1 MIWQIYKVFFTYH
14 FTRSLSF
21 VAAAKFSL
29 FTFHFSLKIANFANS
44 FAKLQC
50 TRQFKEKQAFL
61 LHCSR
66 FFVTLA
72 SPKLL
77 HLGKAQINLAFHST
91 FRNFANKNKTFYNTT
106 MLQIR
111 CKNNNMTKSFPE
123 GTSLLDV
130 YQEFADDIKLPYPV
144 VSAKVNNASQ
154 GLKFRLYQN
163 RDVEFLDAREGSGH
177 RVYVRSLCFVLYKA
191 TQDLFPGSK
200 LFIEHTISRGYYCN
214 FKKKGYE
221 PMVEGDV
228 EKIRERMQEIINLDM
243 PFRRNEAT
251 TEEALRVFA
260 ERGLTDKVKLLE
272 SSGQI
277 YSDYYMLG
285 DTADYYYG
293 PLVPSAGYLTVWGLE
308 TYHDGMLLRVPDW
321 NNPTQ
326 LAEKVDM
333 PKTYEMFAEKTKWD
347 IIMRLSNAGDVN
359 KAILKGHA
367 SELIQ
372 VSEALQEKK
381 IVQIAEEIDRRFH
394 DEENPVRMVLITG
407 PSSSGKT
414 TFCKRLSVQLL
425 ACGLRPLSFSTDD
438 YFVNRLD
445 TPKLPNGDY
454 DFDNIETVEYHLL
467 EDHLLRLMKGE
478 RVEIPE
484 YNFVTGKR
492 EWNGKKLKLAGDTV
506 LIIEGI
512 HALNPLLTKKI
523 PDSLKYKIYISALTS
538 ISLDDHNWIPV
549 RDNRLLRRI
558 IRDYNKGAYTAQQTI
573 AQWKNVCE
581 AEDQWIFPFQE
592 TADAMFN
599 SALNIEFAVLRTHAE
614 IILASVPKNCDEY
627 AEAHRLL
634 KFLRYFIPISDKEIP
649 PTSIMRE
656 FVGGSSFKYP
666 R

>member
-1 MIWQIYKVFFTYH
+1 
-14 FTRSLSF
+14 
-21 VAAAKFSL
+21 
-29 FTFHFSLKIANFANS
+29 
-44 FAKLQC
+44 
-50 TRQFKEKQAFL
+50 
-61 LHCSR
+61 
-66 FFVTLA
+66 
-72 SPKLL
+72 
-77 HLGKAQINLAFHST
+77 
-91 FRNFANKNKTFYNTT
+91 

-111 CKNNNMTKSFPE
+111 CKNNNVTKSFPE
-123 GTSLLDV
+123 GSSLLDV
-130 YQEFADDIKLPYPV
+130 YQEFADEIKLPYPV

-191 TQDLFPGSK
+191 TQDIFTGSK

-214 FKKKGYE
+214 FKKRNNE
-221 PMVEGDV
+221 LLTENDV
-228 EKIRERMQEIINLDM
+228 KRIRQRMQEIINLDM

-251 TEEALRVFA
+251 TEEAVRVFA
-260 ERGLTDKVKLLE
+260 ERGLSDKVKLLE
-272 SSGQI
+272 TSGHI

-293 PLVPSAGYLTVWGLE
+293 PLVPSAGYLKVWGLE
-308 TYHDGMLLRVPDW
+308 PYYDGMLLRVPDW
-321 NNPTQ
+321 NNPMV

-333 PKTYEMFAEKTKWD
+333 PKTYDMFAEKTKWD

-381 IVQIAEEIDRRFH
+381 IVQIAEEIDRRAR
-394 DEENPVRMVLITG
+394 DEKAPVRVVLITG

-438 YFVNRLD
+438 YFVNRVD

-454 DFDNIETVEYHLL
+454 DFDNIETVEYSLL
-467 EDHLLRLMKGE
+467 EDHLLRLMAGE

-492 EWNGKKLKLAGDTV
+492 EWNGKKLKLTNDSV

-523 PDSLKYKIYISALTS
+523 PDSAKFRIYISALTS

-558 IRDYNKGAYTAQQTI
+558 IRDYNKGAYTARETI
-573 AQWKNVCE
+573 SQWKNVCE
-581 AEDQWIFPFQE
+581 AEDKWIFPFQE
-592 TADAMFN
+592 TADVMFN
-599 SALNIEFAVLRTHAE
+599 SALNIEFAVLRLHAD
-614 IILASVPKNCDEY
+614 IILSSVPKNCPEY

-634 KFLRYFIPISDKEIP
+634 KFIHYFLPISDKEIP

-656 FVGGSSFKYP
+656 FVGGSSFKY
-666 R
+666 

>member
-1 MIWQIYKVFFTYH
+1 
-14 FTRSLSF
+14 
-21 VAAAKFSL
+21 
-29 FTFHFSLKIANFANS
+29 
-44 FAKLQC
+44 
-50 TRQFKEKQAFL
+50 
-61 LHCSR
+61 
-66 FFVTLA
+66 
-72 SPKLL
+72 
-77 HLGKAQINLAFHST
+77 
-91 FRNFANKNKTFYNTT
+91 

-123 GTSLLDV
+123 GASLLDV

-154 GLKFRLYQN
+154 GLKFRLFQN

-177 RVYVRSLCFVLYKA
+177 RCYVRSLSFVLYKA

-200 LFIEHTISRGYYCN
+200 LFIEHSISRGYYCN
-214 FKKKGYE
+214 FKKRNSE
-221 PMVEGDV
+221 ALTDGDV
-228 EKIRERMQEIINLDM
+228 ERLRQRMQEIISLDM

-251 TEEALRVFA
+251 TEEAVRVFA
-260 ERGLTDKVKLLE
+260 ERGFSDKVKLLE
-272 SSGQI
+272 TSGQI

-293 PLVPSAGYLTVWGLE
+293 PLVPSAGYLKVWGLE
-308 TYHDGMLLRVPDW
+308 RFHDGLLLRVPDW
-321 NNPTQ
+321 NNPLQ
-326 LAEKVDM
+326 LAEKVDQ
-333 PKTYEMFAEKTKWD
+333 PKTFEMFAEKVRWD

-359 KAILKGHA
+359 KAVLKGHA

-381 IVQIAEEIDRRFH
+381 IVKIAEEIDRRFH
-394 DEENPVRMVLITG
+394 REKDPVRLVLITG

-425 ACGLRPLSFSTDD
+425 ACGLRPYSFSTDD

-454 DFDNIETVEYHLL
+454 DFDNIETVEYSLL
-467 EDHLLRLMKGE
+467 EDHLTRLMQGE

-484 YNFVTGKR
+484 YNFTTGKR
-492 EWNGKKLKLAGDTV
+492 EWNGKKLKLTGDTV

-523 PDSLKYKIYISALTS
+523 ADSAKFKIYISALTS
-538 ISLDDHNWIPV
+538 ISLDDHNWIPT

-558 IRDYNKGAYTAQQTI
+558 IRDYNKGAFTARETI
-573 AQWKNVCE
+573 SQWKNVCE
-581 AEDQWIFPFQE
+581 AEDKWIFPFQE
-592 TADAMFN
+592 TADVMFN

-614 IILASVPKNCDEY
+614 IILASVPKNCPEY

-634 KFLRYFIPISDKEIP
+634 KFIHFFIPVSDKEIP

-656 FVGGSSFKYP
+656 FVGGSSFKY
-666 R
+666 

>member
-1 MIWQIYKVFFTYH
+1 
-14 FTRSLSF
+14 
-21 VAAAKFSL
+21 
-29 FTFHFSLKIANFANS
+29 
-44 FAKLQC
+44 
-50 TRQFKEKQAFL
+50 
-61 LHCSR
+61 
-66 FFVTLA
+66 
-72 SPKLL
+72 
-77 HLGKAQINLAFHST
+77 
-91 FRNFANKNKTFYNTT
+91 
-106 MLQIR
+106 
-111 CKNNNMTKSFPE
+111 MTKSFPE

>member
-1 MIWQIYKVFFTYH
+1 
-14 FTRSLSF
+14 
-21 VAAAKFSL
+21 
-29 FTFHFSLKIANFANS
+29 
-44 FAKLQC
+44 
-50 TRQFKEKQAFL
+50 
-61 LHCSR
+61 
-66 FFVTLA
+66 
-72 SPKLL
+72 
-77 HLGKAQINLAFHST
+77 
-91 FRNFANKNKTFYNTT
+91 

-111 CKNNNMTKSFPE
+111 CKNNNVTKSFPE
-123 GTSLLDV
+123 GSSLLDV
-130 YQEFADDIKLPYPV
+130 YQEFADEIKLPYPV

-191 TQDLFPGSK
+191 TQDIFTGSK

-214 FKKKGYE
+214 FKKRNNE
-221 PMVEGDV
+221 LLTENDV
-228 EKIRERMQEIINLDM
+228 ERIRQRMQEIINLDM

-251 TEEALRVFA
+251 TEEAVRVFA
-260 ERGLTDKVKLLE
+260 ERGLSDKVKLLE
-272 SSGQI
+272 TSGHI

-293 PLVPSAGYLTVWGLE
+293 PLVPSAGYLKVWGLE
-308 TYHDGMLLRVPDW
+308 PYYDGMLLRVPDW
-321 NNPTQ
+321 NNPMV

-333 PKTYEMFAEKTKWD
+333 PKTYDMFAEKTKWD

-381 IVQIAEEIDRRFH
+381 IVQIAEEIDRRAR
-394 DEENPVRMVLITG
+394 DEKAPVRVVLITG
-407 PSSSGKT
+407 PSSTGKT

-438 YFVNRLD
+438 YFVNRVD

-454 DFDNIETVEYHLL
+454 DFDNIETVEYSLL
-467 EDHLLRLMKGE
+467 EDHLLRLMAGE

-492 EWNGKKLKLAGDTV
+492 EWNGKKLKLTNDSV

-523 PDSLKYKIYISALTS
+523 PDSAKFRIYISALTS

-558 IRDYNKGAYTAQQTI
+558 IRDYNKGAYTARETI
-573 AQWKNVCE
+573 SQWKNVCE
-581 AEDQWIFPFQE
+581 AEDKWIFPFQE
-592 TADAMFN
+592 TADVMFN
-599 SALNIEFAVLRTHAE
+599 SALNIEFAVLRLHAD
-614 IILASVPKNCDEY
+614 IILSSVPKNCPEY

-634 KFLRYFIPISDKEIP
+634 KFIHYFLPISDKEIP

-656 FVGGSSFKYP
+656 FVGGSSFKY
-666 R
+666 

>member
-1 MIWQIYKVFFTYH
+1 
-14 FTRSLSF
+14 
-21 VAAAKFSL
+21 
-29 FTFHFSLKIANFANS
+29 
-44 FAKLQC
+44 
-50 TRQFKEKQAFL
+50 
-61 LHCSR
+61 
-66 FFVTLA
+66 
-72 SPKLL
+72 
-77 HLGKAQINLAFHST
+77 
-91 FRNFANKNKTFYNTT
+91 

-111 CKNNNMTKSFPE
+111 CKNNNITKSFPE
-123 GTSLLDV
+123 GTSLLEV
-130 YQEFADDIKLPYPV
+130 YQEFADELKMPYPV

-163 RDVEFLDAREGSGH
+163 RDVEFMDAREGSGH

-214 FKKKGYE
+214 FKKKNME
-221 PMVEGDV
+221 SLADGDI
-228 EKIRERMQEIINLDM
+228 ERIADRMQEIISLDM

-251 TEEALRVFA
+251 TEEAIRVFS
-260 ERGLTDKVKLLE
+260 ERGFFDKVKLLE
-272 SSGQI
+272 TSGQI

-285 DTADYYYG
+285 DTVDFYYG

-308 TYHDGMLLRVPDW
+308 AYHDGMLLRVPDW
-321 NNPTQ
+321 NNPTV

-333 PKTYEMFAEKTKWD
+333 PKTYEMFAEKTRWD

-359 KAILKGHA
+359 KAVLNGHA

-394 DEENPVRMVLITG
+394 AEENPVRIVLITG

-414 TFCKRLSVQLL
+414 TFCKRLCIQLL

-438 YFVNRLD
+438 YFVNRVD

-454 DFDNIETVEYHLL
+454 DFDNIEAVEYSLL

-478 RVEIPE
+478 RVEVPE

-492 EWNGKKLKLAGDTV
+492 EWNGKKLKLSNDSV

-512 HALNPLLTKKI
+512 HALNPLLTQKV
-523 PDSLKYKIYISALTS
+523 PDSAKFKIYISALTS

-558 IRDYNKGAYTAQQTI
+558 IRDYNKGAFSARETI
-573 AQWKNVCE
+573 AQWKNVCQ

-592 TADAMFN
+592 TADVMFN

-614 IILASVPKNCDEY
+614 IILASVPKNCPEY
-627 AEAHRLL
+627 AEAHRLM
-634 KFLRYFIPISDKEIP
+634 KFLHYFIPISDKEIP

-656 FVGGSSFKYP
+656 FVGGSSFKY
-666 R
+666 

>member
-1 MIWQIYKVFFTYH
+1 
-14 FTRSLSF
+14 
-21 VAAAKFSL
+21 
-29 FTFHFSLKIANFANS
+29 
-44 FAKLQC
+44 
-50 TRQFKEKQAFL
+50 
-61 LHCSR
+61 
-66 FFVTLA
+66 
-72 SPKLL
+72 
-77 HLGKAQINLAFHST
+77 
-91 FRNFANKNKTFYNTT
+91 

-111 CKNNNMTKSFPE
+111 CKNNGVTKSFPE
-123 GTSLLDV
+123 GCSLLDV

-177 RVYVRSLCFVLYKA
+177 RVYVRSLCFLLYKA
-191 TQDLFPGSK
+191 TQDVFPGSK

-214 FKKKGYE
+214 FKKKNNEGLTD
-221 PMVEGDV
+221 GDV
-228 EKIRERMQEIINLDM
+228 ERIRDRMTEIVNLDM
-243 PFRRNEAT
+243 PFRRTEAT
-251 TEEALRVFA
+251 NEEAIRVFA
-260 ERGLTDKVKLLE
+260 ERGFTDKVKLLE
-272 SSGQI
+272 TSGQI
-277 YSDYYMLG
+277 YSDYYTLG

-293 PLVPSAGYLTVWGLE
+293 PLVPSAGYLKVFGLE
-308 TYHDGMLLRVPDW
+308 PYHDGMLLRVPDW
-321 NNPTQ
+321 NNPTV

-333 PKTYEMFAEKTKWD
+333 PKTYEMFREKTRWD

-359 KAILKGHA
+359 RAILKGHA

-381 IVQIAEEIDRRFH
+381 IVQIAEDIDRRYH
-394 DEENPVRMVLITG
+394 AEENPIRIVLITG

-438 YFVNRLD
+438 YFVNRVD

-454 DFDNIETVEYHLL
+454 DFDNIEAVDYHLL
-467 EDHLLRLMKGE
+467 EDHLTSLMKGE

-484 YNFVTGKR
+484 YNFSTGKR
-492 EWNGKKLKLAGDTV
+492 EWNGKKIKLAGDTI

-523 PDSLKYKIYISALTS
+523 EDSVKYKIYISALTS

-558 IRDYNKGAYTAQQTI
+558 IRDYNKGAFTAQETI
-573 AQWKNVCE
+573 AQWQNVCE
-581 AEDQWIFPFQE
+581 AEDKWIFPYQE
-592 TADAMFN
+592 SADAMFN

-614 IILASVPKNCDEY
+614 IILASVPRNCPEY

-634 KFLRYFIPISDKEIP
+634 KFIHYFLPVSDKEIP

-656 FVGGSSFKYP
+656 FLGGSSFKY
-666 R
+666 

>member
-1 MIWQIYKVFFTYH
+1 
-14 FTRSLSF
+14 
-21 VAAAKFSL
+21 
-29 FTFHFSLKIANFANS
+29 
-44 FAKLQC
+44 
-50 TRQFKEKQAFL
+50 
-61 LHCSR
+61 
-66 FFVTLA
+66 
-72 SPKLL
+72 
-77 HLGKAQINLAFHST
+77 
-91 FRNFANKNKTFYNTT
+91 

-111 CKNNNMTKSFPE
+111 CKNNNKTKSFPE

-130 YQEFADDIKLPYPV
+130 YQEFAPELHMLYPV

-163 RDVEFLDAREGSGH
+163 RDVEFLDARQGSGH

-191 TQDLFPGSK
+191 ASDVFPGSK

-214 FKKKGYE
+214 FKKKGGE
-221 PMVEGDV
+221 PLAEGDV
-228 EKIRERMQEIINLDM
+228 ERIHERMEEIIALDM

-251 TEEALRVFA
+251 NEEAIRVFA
-260 ERGLTDKVKLLE
+260 ERGFTDKVKLLE
-272 SSGQI
+272 TSGQI

-285 DTADYYYG
+285 DTVDYYYG
-293 PLVPSAGYLTVWGLE
+293 PLVPSAGYLKVWDVE
-308 TYHDGMLLRVPDW
+308 PYHDGMLLRVPDW
-321 NNPTQ
+321 NNPLV

-333 PKTYEMFAEKTKWD
+333 PKTYEMFAEKTRWD

-359 KAILKGHA
+359 KAIMKGHA

-381 IVQIAEEIDRRFH
+381 IVQIAEEIDRRFRA
-394 DEENPVRMVLITG
+394 EENPVRIILITG

-414 TFCKRLSVQLL
+414 TFCKRLSIQLL
-425 ACGLRPLSFSTDD
+425 ACGLRPYSISTDD
-438 YFVNRLD
+438 YFVNRVD

-454 DFDNIETVEYHLL
+454 DFDNIETVEYSLL
-467 EDHLLRLMKGE
+467 EDHLTRLMKGE
-478 RVEIPE
+478 RVEVPE

-492 EWNGKKLKLAGDTV
+492 EYNGKKVKLSSDSV

-512 HALNPLLTKKI
+512 HALNPLLTQKIDDSKKF
-523 PDSLKYKIYISALTS
+523 KIYISALTS

-558 IRDYNKGAYTAQQTI
+558 IRDYNKGAFTAQQTI
-573 AQWKNVCE
+573 SQWKNVCE
-581 AEDQWIFPFQE
+581 AEDKWIFPFQE

-614 IILASVPKNCDEY
+614 IILSSVPKNCPEY
-627 AEAHRLL
+627 SEAHRLL
-634 KFLRYFIPISDKEIP
+634 KFIHYFIPVDDKEIP

-656 FVGGSSFKYP
+656 FVGGSSFKY